1 MGLEDAV
8 RKVPVTKLI
17 YSKAEAL
24 YTKIVERARNKKQL
38 EMKQKLDALEKKRK
52 DETLLEGT
60 QPDRVLGELVDL
72 AIERRV
78 KSGGDAVMDPI
89 ETHSS
94 PASDEDG
101 RALAE
106 KASVFCSSCGSC
118 SRPSPSWTKNG
129 VAPGGGSGNNL
140 TNKFPAKGNQ
150 NANKGGKGK
159 GKGKFE
165 NKGKGKDKGGNVGVS
180 STASPLVGKGG
191 AKGSPPRQRHHH
203 GVPHSSPS
211 PPRDGSQRSPIK
223 RQWTMAPIWW
233 KKSPSPDRAQGK
245 GGNGGSSGSVNNK
258 KGQRW

>member
-1 MGLEDAV
+1 M
-8 RKVPVTKLI
+8 
-17 YSKAEAL
+17 
-24 YTKIVERARNKKQL
+24 
-38 EMKQKLDALEKKRK
+38 
-52 DETLLEGT
+52 LEGA
-60 QPDRVLGELVDL
+60 QLDRVLGELVDL
-72 AIERRV
+72 AIETRV
-78 KSGGDAVMDPI
+78 KRGGDAAMDPT
-89 ETHSS
+89 ETPSS
-94 PASDEDG
+94 PVSDEDG

-106 KASVFCSSCGSC
+106 KASVFCSSGSC
-118 SRPSPSWTKNG
+118 SGSPSSWPKNG
-129 VAPGGGSGNNL
+129 VAPSGGSGNST
-140 TNKFPAKGNQ
+140 TNKFPAKGSQ
-150 NANKGGKGK
+150 HANKGGKGK

-245 GGNGGSSGSVNNK
+245 GGNGGSSGSGNNK
-258 KGQRW
+258 KGQRC